1 MIDTSWHEGLRNV
14 PGFSLPV
21 LSSAGLESRA
31 SSIAERVVKAH
42 RFLSKT
48 LEFTPPSALL
58 VLSFAD
64 WPSRSGTQVYGM
76 PHFDEVPCSEMRHP
90 VHLGPRSTGPVCDRE
105 YQ

>member
-31 SSIAERVVKAH
+31 SRIAERVVKAH
-42 RFLSKT
+42 RFLSKI

-58 VLSFAD
+58 VLSIAD
-64 WPSRSGTQVYGM
+64 WPV
-76 PHFDEVPCSEMRHP
+76 D
-90 VHLGPRSTGPVCDRE
+90 LGPKSTGCRISEQETSSSQVSPQISGRDSLA
-105 YQ
+105 

>member
-31 SSIAERVVKAH
+31 SRIAERVVKAH

-58 VLSFAD
+58 VLSIAD

-76 PHFDEVPCSEMRHP
+76 PHFRAGNLIEMRHP
-90 VHLGPRSTGPVCDRE
+90 VHLGPRSTGPVCERE